1 MIYGYSVS
9 FSHGTTFFEENR
21 VGGKGAALD
30 VHVCSNASW
39 TGVTTFKG
47 DTANR
52 AGAIFVWKLDVSW
65 TGNTTFVDTVA
76 NLGGGAVY
84 ATVNTQNNCQGT
96 TIFRNNA
103 AVIGNGGALGIYG
116 YDSDEESYVH
126 ISGETTFA
134 NDVALMHGGGILS
147 NVNDVGQHVEGVTFR
162 SNSAGIGGAVATFGT
177 GTATNVRQSPQRS
190 CDEEL

>member
-1 MIYGYSVS
+1 MFATGHTNFQNNSIYAADGVMIYGYSVS

-76 NLGGGAVY
+76 NLVGGAVY
-84 ATVNTQNNCQGT
+84 TTVNIQIHC
-96 TIFRNNA
+96 
-103 AVIGNGGALGIYG
+103 
-116 YDSDEESYVH
+116 
-126 ISGETTFA
+126 SGHK
-134 NDVALMHGGGILS
+134 DI
-147 NVNDVGQHVEGVTFR
+147 
-162 SNSAGIGGAVATFGT
+162 
-177 GTATNVRQSPQRS
+177 PQ
-190 CDEEL
+190 